1 MKKKNKIKTITDIIN
16 EQQMR
21 REYNYAN
28 RLILGWSNKEI
39 HGAINTTV
47 HNG

>member
-1 MKKKNKIKTITDIIN
+1 MKKKKTVTDRIN
-16 EQQMR
+16 EMQMR
-21 REYNYAN
+21 REWNYAN